1 MLAKFY
7 QNSVLKKPSL
17 ILVLLLICL
26 CLFGYYSKNFRLDA
40 SSETLLI
47 EGDPD
52 LKYLNEINDRYGAK
66 EFLVLTYTP
75 KVSMIDESSIRSL
88 LNLKKEIQELN
99 WVHSVITLL
108 DIPLLSSSDEPLIER
123 LQNYS
128 TLTTQGID
136 KERGFN
142 EILNSPVFRNFVI
155 SEDGKTSGIIVY
167 LKTKDKKTYS
177 TLRLVV
183 AAIKDL
189 LIAKKLKDK
198 QTLPDNDLISLLKK
212 MVKQRN
218 DSCEAY
224 KKGGRNELFENEM
237 SEIKIINQF
246 LPKQLSEEE
255 TKKICLDTIKAVKAN
270 SVKDMGKVMGALK
283 KEYSDVLDF
292 SKVSKIIKDNL
303 N

>member
-1 MLAKFY
+1 M
-7 QNSVLKKPSL
+7 SL
-17 ILVLLLICL
+17 Q
-26 CLFGYYSKNFRLDA
+26 SKI
-40 SSETLLI
+40 ET
-47 EGDPD
+47 
-52 LKYLNEINDRYGAK
+52 KLNEA
-66 EFLVLTYTP
+66 
-75 KVSMIDESSIRSL
+75 
-88 LNLKKEIQELN
+88 LKN
-99 WVHSVITLL
+99 
-108 DIPLLSSSDEPLIER
+108 
-123 LQNYS
+123 
-128 TLTTQGID
+128 
-136 KERGFN
+136 
-142 EILNSPVFRNFVI
+142 
-155 SEDGKTSGIIVY
+155 
-167 LKTKDKKTYS
+167 KDKKTYS

-246 LPKQLSEEE
+246 LPKQLSEDE
-255 TKKICLDTIKAVKAN
+255 TKKICLDTIKAVGAN
-270 SVKDMGKVMGALK
+270 SMKDMGKVMGALK

-292 SKVSKIIKDNL
+292 SKVSKIIKENL